1 MLPAS
6 IYSFSLAAFVALT
19 FSSAIPAS
27 SPRTPASISPLD
39 VNQAANGFTVLPF
52 ASTWS
57 LPSAAPNASFEETEQ
72 EFRQLKDFKP
82 PKCDAAL
89 YGRALQVESCRDAQ
103 KMIPTDRR
111 PLLFGIR
118 NRGRWN
124 VNLPYRWKSPISADG
139 LCVIE
144 IGTPAFGVSDQATGF
159 EIAHAAWAIINTC
172 VADYKHEGGRSD
184 GVGLLKRL
192 TVHVASYDPHV
203 RCAPPRSPP
212 APQAYD
218 CNVIIDQMA
227 TSMDLKDFAP
237 EGTPHLDFVVP
248 YELTSRTSRDSFRR
262 DAA

>member
-124 VNLPYRWKSPISADG
+124 VNLPYRWSSCSLAVDYPKSLVVHCADQSHRSQPTVSASLRLALPLSESPTKRPGSKSLTQLG
-139 LCVIE
+139 LSSI
-144 IGTPAFGVSDQATGF
+144 
-159 EIAHAAWAIINTC
+159 
-172 VADYKHEGGRSD
+172 
-184 GVGLLKRL
+184 
-192 TVHVASYDPHV
+192 HV
-203 RCAPPRSPP
+203 
-212 APQAYD
+212 
-218 CNVIIDQMA
+218 
-227 TSMDLKDFAP
+227 
-237 EGTPHLDFVVP
+237 
-248 YELTSRTSRDSFRR
+248 
-262 DAA
+262 